1 MGSLMAGGFTEGNMD
16 EGKLYL
22 GIDYGGNAVKTGL
35 IDMYGNL
42 SGHASIPTTSLLDKV
57 ACRAFAADIAE
68 FVHGL
73 GVYSSELGGVG
84 LAIPGIVNRGTYL
97 TPNVRAD
104 WPLLFK
110 CLEQALGK
118 STVSVLN
125 DANAAALG
133 ELWMGAGENARS
145 VLLVTLGSG
154 LGSGLIV
161 EGQVISGGNGAA
173 GEVGHMTVVPG
184 GRPCKCGRAGCVERY
199 ASARGI
205 VQSFLEAGEAG
216 DLDKSRF
223 TDHVPVND
231 TDALSVFDAARAGD
245 PRGERALAVMADKLG
260 FALAQVACVVDPDIV
275 LLGGGIAAGADLYLD
290 ALRDAYRSYCFE
302 ACAATEIRCAT
313 LLGDAG
319 VYGAARYAM
328 LAAPRD
334 KSQRDWLDPDFGL

>member
-1 MGSLMAGGFTEGNMD
+1 MD

-22 GIDYGGNAVKTGL
+22 GIDYGGNAVKMGL
-35 IDMYGNL
+35 VDGYGNL
-42 SGHASIPTTSLLDKV
+42 SGRASQPTSNLLDKV
-57 ACRAFAADIAE
+57 ACRAFAADVAD

-73 GVYSSELGGVG
+73 GIYSSELGGVG
-84 LAIPGIVNRGTYL
+84 LAIPGIVNHGTYM
-97 TPNVRAD
+97 TPNVKAD
-104 WPLLFK
+104 WPLLMQ
-110 CLEQALGK
+110 CLEQALSK
-118 STVSVLN
+118 TSVAVLN

-184 GRPCKCGRAGCVERY
+184 GRPCKCGRKGCIERY

-205 VQSFLEAGEAG
+205 VQNFIEAGQSGE
-216 DLDKSRF
+216 LDSSQF
-223 TDHVPVND
+223 TDHEPVND
-231 TDALSVFDAARAGD
+231 TDALAVFDAARAGD
-245 PRGERALAVMADKLG
+245 PRGKRALAEMADKLG
-260 FALAQVACVVDPDIV
+260 FALAQVACVVDPDVI

-290 ALRDAYRSYCFE
+290 DLRAAYRSYCFE

-334 KSQRDWLDPDFGL
+334 KAQRDWLDPDFGL

>member
-1 MGSLMAGGFTEGNMD
+1 MD

-22 GIDYGGNAVKTGL
+22 GIDYGGNAVKMGL
-35 IDMYGNL
+35 VDGYGNL
-42 SGHASIPTTSLLDKV
+42 TGRTSQPTLNLLDKV
-57 ACRAFAADIAE
+57 ACRAFAANVAE

-73 GVYSSELGGVG
+73 GIYSSELGGVG
-84 LAIPGIVNRGTYL
+84 LAIPGIVNHDTYM
-97 TPNVRAD
+97 TPNVKAD
-104 WPLLFK
+104 WPLLMK
-110 CLEQALGK
+110 CLEQSLSKPSVA
-118 STVSVLN
+118 VLN

-154 LGSGLIV
+154 IGSGLIV

-184 GRPCKCGRAGCVERY
+184 GRPCKCGRAGCIERY

-205 VQSFLEAGEAG
+205 VQNFLEASESGQFDPSKYSGYTPA
-216 DLDKSRF
+216 
-223 TDHVPVND
+223 ND
-231 TDALSVFDAARAGD
+231 TDALAVFYAAREGD
-245 PRGERALAVMADKLG
+245 PRATWALSEMADKLG
-260 FALAQVACVVDPDIV
+260 FALAQVACVVDPDVI
-275 LLGGGIAAGADLYLD
+275 LLGGGIAAGADLYLES
-290 ALRDAYRSYCFE
+290 LQKAYRSYCFK
-302 ACAATEIRCAT
+302 ACANTEIRCAT

-334 KSQRDWLDPDFGL
+334 KAQRDWLDPDFGL

>member
-1 MGSLMAGGFTEGNMD
+1 MD

-22 GIDYGGNAVKTGL
+22 GIDYGGNAVKMGL
-35 IDMYGNL
+35 VDAFGNL
-42 SGHASIPTTSLLDKV
+42 SGRDSRLTVNLEDKV
-57 ACRAFAADIAE
+57 DCRAFAAAVGD

-84 LAIPGIVNRGTYL
+84 LAIPGIVNHGTYL
-97 TPNVRAD
+97 TPNVKAD
-104 WPLLFK
+104 WPLLMK
-110 CLEQALGK
+110 CLEQALSK
-118 STVSVLN
+118 PAISVLN

-161 EGQVISGGNGAA
+161 EGHVISGGNGAA

-184 GRPCKCGRAGCVERY
+184 GRPCKCGRNGCVERY

-205 VQSFLEAGEAG
+205 VQSFLEAGEAAGLDPAQFG
-216 DLDKSRF
+216 DF
-223 TDHVPVND
+223 EPVND
-231 TDALSVFDAARAGD
+231 TDALTVFEAARAGD
-245 PRGERALAVMADKLG
+245 PRGTYALSDMADKLG
-260 FALAQVACVVDPDIV
+260 FALAQVACVVDPDVI
-275 LLGGGIAAGADLYLD
+275 LLGGGISQGADLYLD
-290 ALRDAYRSYCFE
+290 ALRRAYRSYCFE
-302 ACAATEIRCAT
+302 ACAGTEIRCAT

-319 VYGAARYAM
+319 VFGAARYAM

-334 KSQRDWLDPDFGL
+334 KAQRDWLDPDFGL

>member
-1 MGSLMAGGFTEGNMD
+1 ME

-22 GIDYGGNAVKTGL
+22 GIDYGGNAVKMGL
-35 IDMYGNL
+35 VDVYGNL
-42 SGHASIPTTSLLDKV
+42 SGRASQPTTNLLDKV
-57 ACRAFAADIAE
+57 GCRAFAASVAD

-84 LAIPGIVNRGTYL
+84 LAIPGIVNHGTYM
-97 TPNVRAD
+97 TPNVKAD
-104 WPLLFK
+104 WPLLMK
-110 CLEQALGK
+110 CLEQSLSKTAI
-118 STVSVLN
+118 SVLN

-133 ELWMGAGENARS
+133 ELWMGAGENVRS

-154 LGSGLIV
+154 LGSGLIL

-184 GRPCKCGRAGCVERY
+184 GRPCKCGRNGCVERY

-216 DLDKSRF
+216 DLDQTQFS
-223 TDHVPVND
+223 DCVPVND
-231 TDALSVFDAARAGD
+231 TDALAVFDAARVGD
-245 PRGERALAVMADKLG
+245 PRAKRALSDMADKLG
-260 FALAQVACVVDPDIV
+260 FALAQVACVIDPDVI
-275 LLGGGIAAGADLYLD
+275 LLGGGIAAGFDLFLD
-290 ALRDAYRSYCFE
+290 ALRAAYRSYCFK
-302 ACAATEIRCAT
+302 ACSSTEIRCAT

-328 LAAPRD
+328 LASPRD
-334 KSQRDWLDPDFGL
+334 KAQRDWLDPDFGL

>member
-1 MGSLMAGGFTEGNMD
+1 MD

-22 GIDYGGNAVKTGL
+22 GIDYGGNAVKLGL
-35 IDMYGNL
+35 VDVYGNL
-42 SGHASIPTTSLLDKV
+42 SGRGSVPTADLLDKV
-57 ACRAFAADIAE
+57 TCRAFAAKVAD

-84 LAIPGIVNRGTYL
+84 LAIPGIINHGTYL
-97 TPNVRAD
+97 TPNVKAD
-104 WPLLFK
+104 WPLLLA
-110 CLEQALGK
+110 CLQQALSK
-118 STVSVLN
+118 TPISMLN

-154 LGSGLIV
+154 VGSGLIL

-173 GEVGHMTVVPG
+173 GEVGHMTVVPK

-205 VQSFLEAGEAG
+205 VQSFLEAGESGEFDSALFG
-216 DLDKSRF
+216 N
-223 TDHVPVND
+223 HVPVND
-231 TDALSVFDAARAGD
+231 TDALAVFDAAREGD
-245 PRGERALAVMADKLG
+245 PRGTYALADMADKLG
-260 FALAQVACVVDPDIV
+260 FALAQVACVVDPDVI

-290 ALRDAYRSYCFE
+290 QLRAAYRSYCFE
-302 ACAATEIRCAT
+302 ACAATEIRCAA

-328 LAAPRD
+328 LASPRD
-334 KSQRDWLDPDFGL
+334 KAQRDWLDPDFGL